1 VAATDEVAVS
11 VVVPLLRDREVE
23 VDGLA
28 AWTRQTLPT
37 GAVEVVAVSPEVPRP
52 DAAVRRLLRRSD
64 RLLVVPGMD
73 ESGLWDA
80 GARTARGRVLV
91 LTEGHTVPQPGCLA
105 AAVAALEGGLDVA
118 CFESRAPELTAAA
131 WLEDAV
137 FQDWFE
143 RRVDDGDPR
152 AVSLRGVALPAE
164 MYARAGGLHAQVHEC
179 FAERLLAARLDNAGA
194 RIGRASGAVVDHMP
208 NTRFRSVRA
217 DSLNFYREEVG
228 ARLAGPAGE
237 IDADAHLDGAPEWD
251 RRARFDPALNRAALP
266 GLLRL
271 APHPGPAGRAA
282 RRAVLGTTVRAVA
295 GPQPAAWTAALRSR
309 LATAVL
315 AVTWPFGR
323 RPDPSSVWGGLARAS
338 VLRVLAERSR
348 SGERTRQPLVPA
360 VGEVVAVD
368 RLADHAVGLHPAE
381 RLSGATLRW
390 TEPLVVLDLRV
401 PATATTL
408 TLRLLHLRSLDDGQ
422 VIAAWGPRQL
432 PSSEVRVRP
441 SSVTVSVRPGTQGP
455 LTIAVPRLPAP
466 GDPRR
471 LGLALVDLV
480 AA

>member
-1 VAATDEVAVS
+1 
-11 VVVPLLRDREVE
+11 
-23 VDGLA
+23 
-28 AWTRQTLPT
+28 
-37 GAVEVVAVSPEVPRP
+37 
-52 DAAVRRLLRRSD
+52 
-64 RLLVVPGMD
+64 MD

-118 CFESRAPELTAAA
+118 CFESRAPGLTAAA
-131 WLEDAV
+131 WLEDVV
-137 FQDWFE
+137 FQEWFE

-152 AVSLRGVALPAE
+152 AVSLRGVALRAE
-164 MYARAGGLHAQVHEC
+164 MYARAGGLQGQVHET
-179 FAERLLAARLDNAGA
+179 FADRLLAARLANAGA

-217 DSLNFYREEVG
+217 DCLNFYREDVG

-237 IDADAHLDGAPEWD
+237 IDAAAHLDGAPEWE

-282 RRAVLGTTVRAVA
+282 RRSVLGTTVRAVA
-295 GPQPAAWTAALRSR
+295 GPQPAAWAAELRSR

-315 AVTWPFGR
+315 ALTWPFGR
-323 RPDPSSVWGGLARAS
+323 RPDPSPVWRGLARAS
-338 VLRVLAERSR
+338 VLHVLAERSR
-348 SGERTRQPLVPA
+348 SGERTCQPLVPA
-360 VGEVVAVD
+360 AGEVVAVD

-390 TEPLVVLDLRV
+390 TEPVFVLDLRV

-422 VIAAWGPRQL
+422 VIAAWGPRPL
-432 PSSEVRVRP
+432 PSSGVRVRP
-441 SSVTVSVRPGTQGP
+441 SSVTVSVPPGTQGP
-455 LTIAVPRLPAP
+455 LIIAVPRFPAP

>member
-1 VAATDEVAVS
+1 VAGTDEVAVS

-28 AWTRQTLPT
+28 AWMRQTVPT

-131 WLEDAV
+131 WLEDVV
-137 FQDWFE
+137 FQEWFE
-143 RRVDDGDPR
+143 RRVDYGDPR
-152 AVSLRGVALPAE
+152 AVSLRGVALAAE
-164 MYARAGGLHAQVHEC
+164 MYARAGGLQGQVHET
-179 FAERLLAARLDNAGA
+179 FAERLLAARLANAGA
-194 RIGRASGAVVDHMP
+194 RIGRASGAVVDHTP

-217 DSLNFYREEVG
+217 DCLNFYREEVG

-251 RRARFDPALNRAALP
+251 RRARFDPALNRGALP

-271 APHPGPAGRAA
+271 AARPGLAGRAA
-282 RRAVLGTTVRAVA
+282 RRAVPGTTVRAVA
-295 GPQPAAWTAALRSR
+295 GPRAAAWAAELRSR

-323 RPDPSSVWGGLARAS
+323 RPDPSSVWSGLARAS
-338 VLRVLAERSR
+338 LLRVLAERSR
-348 SGERTRQPLVPA
+348 SGEPTRQPPVRA
-360 VGEVVAVD
+360 AGEVVAVD
-368 RLADHAVGLHPAE
+368 CLADDVVGLHPAE
-381 RLSGATLRW
+381 RLGGATFRW
-390 TEPLVVLDLRV
+390 TEPVVVLDLRL

-422 VIAAWGPRQL
+422 VFVAWGPRPL
-432 PSSEVRVRP
+432 PSSEVQVRP
-441 SSVTVSVRPGTQGP
+441 SLITVSVPPGTRGP
-455 LTIAVPRLPAP
+455 LTIAAPRLPAP
-466 GDPRR
+466 GDRRR